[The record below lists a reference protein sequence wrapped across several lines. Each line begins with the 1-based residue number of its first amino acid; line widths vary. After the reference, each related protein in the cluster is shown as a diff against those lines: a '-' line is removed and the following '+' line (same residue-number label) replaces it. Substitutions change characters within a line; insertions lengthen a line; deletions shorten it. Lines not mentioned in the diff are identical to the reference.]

1 MKRVLAVLLS
11 AVLSLSVAV
20 VPGIQTLAEE
30 PDAAQKTEGQ
40 QEAEVEVQAP
50 SAVLMEASTGAV
62 LYEKDADTRRAPASV
77 TKIMTMLLIFDALE
91 DGKIALEDEVSTS
104 EYAASMGGSQVFL
117 EPGETQSVDTMLKCI
132 SVASANDACTA
143 MAEYIAGS
151 EEAFVKMMNE
161 RAAGL
166 GMKNTTFQNCNGLDT
181 EGHLTTARDIALM
194 SRELIEKY
202 PKIHDYC
209 MIWMDTIT
217 HTTKKGTSE
226 FGLSNTNK
234 LVRQYP
240 YATGLKTGSTDE
252 AKFCVSAT
260 AEKDGMELIAVILGG
275 ENSKQRFQDAT
286 KLLNYGFGKC
296 QVYEDNDPPKL
307 KPVEVQGGVK
317 DHILCEYADTF
328 RYLDTS
334 GANLAGV
341 TKKTQMK
348 QSVKA
353 PVKKGQKVGELVYK
367 LGEKEIGRVEILAKE
382 SCKKAEFLDYLKK
395 VMQKIRV

>member
-91 DGKIALEDEVSTS
+91 DGKIVLEDEVSTS

-307 KPVEVQGGVK
+307 KLVEVQGGVK
-317 DHILCEYADTF
+317 DQILCEYADTF

-341 TKKTQMK
+341 TKKAQMK

>member
-161 RAAGL
+161 RAAEFVAANMDQL
-166 GMKNTTFQNCNGLDT
+166 
-181 EGHLTTARDIALM
+181 
-194 SRELIEKY
+194 SREIAIGQGE
-202 PKIHDYC
+202 
-209 MIWMDTIT
+209 
-217 HTTKKGTSE
+217 S
-226 FGLSNTNK
+226 
-234 LVRQYP
+234 V
-240 YATGLKTGSTDE
+240 STL
-252 AKFCVSAT
+252 
-260 AEKDGMELIAVILGG
+260 AE
-275 ENSKQRFQDAT
+275 
-286 KLLNYGFGKC
+286 LLN
-296 QVYEDNDPPKL
+296 
-307 KPVEVQGGVK
+307 VE
-317 DHILCEYADTF
+317 
-328 RYLDTS
+328 
-334 GANLAGV
+334 N
-341 TKKTQMK
+341 
-348 QSVKA
+348 
-353 PVKKGQKVGELVYK
+353 
-367 LGEKEIGRVEILAKE
+367 
-382 SCKKAEFLDYLKK
+382 KAEFAAALQANYNSIYPSEKADMATVLDN
-395 VMQKIRV
+395 VSTIAG

>member
-91 DGKIALEDEVSTS
+91 DGKIVLEDEVSTS

-307 KPVEVQGGVK
+307 KPAEVQGGVK
-317 DHILCEYADTF
+317 DQILCEYADTF

-341 TKKTQMK
+341 TKKAQMK

>member
-296 QVYEDNDPPKL
+296 QIYTDNDMEALPPVK
-307 KPVEVQGGVK
+307 VEGGVEEEVGA
-317 DHILCEYADTF
+317 EYAEQFTW
-328 RYLDTS
+328 LDMT
-334 GANLAGV
+334 GANLNQME
-341 TKKTQMK
+341 KTVEMK
-348 QSVKA
+348 GEISA
-353 PVKKGQKVGELVYK
+353 PLKKGDVIGQVVYT
-367 LGEKEIGRVEILAKE
+367 LDGTEAGRVDIIASEDVE
-382 SCKKAEFLDYLKK
+382 KAGFFDYLLKAAEAL
-395 VMQKIRV
+395 RL